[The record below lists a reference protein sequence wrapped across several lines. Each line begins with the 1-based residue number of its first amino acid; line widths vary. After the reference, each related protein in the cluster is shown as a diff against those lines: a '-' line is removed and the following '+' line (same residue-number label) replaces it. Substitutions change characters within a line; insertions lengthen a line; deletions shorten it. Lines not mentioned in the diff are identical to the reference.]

1 MLNIQVEFLDSV
13 QRDYLLTDRDN
24 FDISEDNLTLYNEEG
39 KIIEYFNLQS
49 VKQISFVDLESNEE

>member
-13 QRDYLLTDRDN
+13 QRDYLLADREN
-24 FDISEDNLTLYNEEG
+24 FDISENNLTLYNEEG

>member
-13 QRDYLLTDRDN
+13 QRDYLLADREN
-24 FDISEDNLTLYNEEG
+24 FDISENNLTLYNEEG

-49 VKQISFVDLESNEE
+49 VKQISFIDLESNEE